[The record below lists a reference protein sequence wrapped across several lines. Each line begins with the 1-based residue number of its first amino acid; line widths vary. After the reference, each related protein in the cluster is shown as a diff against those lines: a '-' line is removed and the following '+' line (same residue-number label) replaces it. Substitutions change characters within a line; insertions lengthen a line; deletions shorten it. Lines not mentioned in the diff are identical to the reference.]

1 MAPIATKHLIS
12 SDTLHS
18 PATTL
23 KQKVTNVTQYQ
34 ATSSPP
40 SAPCLVTDL
49 IRYQVETNPEAF
61 AVHCEHEE
69 PHTYH
74 ELWQLVEQIALNARF
89 TSGSIVPVCLDPT
102 IEFVAS
108 LLAVL
113 VSGAAYVVLDP
124 EGSPER
130 NRAIVTDTGAD
141 SVLSNHKY
149 AYLFEKAISVEDLLS
164 VKETVQGY
172 SDSLP
177 LVPGSSPSDLAYL
190 IYTSGSTGT
199 PKGVLLS
206 HRSASHGINQFEL
219 NGRRRW
225 LLFYNPVFSAAQ
237 RTILA
242 TLAKGAC
249 LCLARRERLATAL
262 PEVLV
267 NLQIDALGITPSAL
281 SLLSPSEIPDSLEQI
296 TTVGEPLSQALVDL
310 WADEVH
316 LRVSYGLSECAQLNF
331 SRRLK
336 PGDNPRNP
344 GRPVDTTTA
353 VILEPNTTTQL
364 AVDEPGELCL
374 FGPQVASGYHQR
386 PKETGA
392 GFVKNPFGS
401 HILFRTGDQAVRR
414 ADGTFEIIGRID
426 HQIKIHGQRIEP
438 QEVAETL
445 KTVEG
450 VADVVCIGA
459 AIKDKISLVAAVVS
473 NTQEG
478 WADLVK
484 SLREHAQRSFPPYM
498 VPSYWLRFDELPVN
512 RNGKTDFTTI
522 RKTAESTDIDRLLG
536 RDHNING
543 QEVHLSQIALEIA
556 EVWAGFL
563 QLSRSSILPT
573 DSFVAL
579 GGSSIDAI
587 QAIRELRTKGI
598 HVDLADMLRSQSLES
613 VADSSRLDPKGE
625 SQPHDPQPFDFVSDL
640 ELRVELQ
647 ADRGISDAL
656 PITALQEG
664 ILASTLQ
671 GSKDYLYQRVFD
683 IRHLD
688 LVRLQLAF
696 QTVFWRSETLRSTFV
711 PATKGL
717 LQVIRNDFILP
728 WTEVSGGLENFLK
741 ADKEKGVDFGEPFI
755 RVAVLNNAVLIVSV
769 HHALFDYWSH
779 SFVFDDVARVYHGRK
794 PEARASWKSF
804 IGLLQQQGERNSTEF
819 WRQHL
824 QESTPTILN
833 HSPIEESFSAT
844 RTLSLNMKSASTALQ
859 VPSSAI
865 LYAAWA
871 IVLSSHTASNLVTMA
886 TAISGRELPLK
897 GIETLDGP
905 TLAMVPQAVLVNPEH
920 SLVQLVQSVNAN
932 LWDLIKN
939 SQQGVRGALAAAGH
953 QNATLFDTMVNIL
966 PLGQDSNDLTREVF
980 QMHGT
985 RSAWKTEYTTL
996 NIEER
1001 SGGVEISLTAP
1012 MEQRRLT
1019 FILKQ
1024 FCYVVETIFS
1034 NPRLPIK
1041 SFSLLESEE
1050 LDFLLQWNDE
1060 QPQPTTLHDEFELA
1074 AQKHSSRVAINFQNE
1089 QLLTYS
1095 ELNER
1100 ANRMAN
1106 FLSERGV
1113 TAGDLVPLLLEKSPF
1128 MMIAILALFKL
1139 GAAYVPLSPEN
1150 PLERN
1155 EFIVRD
1161 VGAHIVLTETEHA
1174 TFFSFE
1180 DISIL
1185 LIDKAKLC
1193 AYSKE
1198 KPEVEVSPSDLAYIL
1213 YTSGSTGQPKGVTVT
1228 HGACAAAMRSIID
1241 FEDKRDKPF
1250 RALQFSNYVF
1260 DVSLYDFFVTLHS
1273 GGTLCITPSDRLL
1286 GDLAG
1291 AINEMDVNHVFLT
1304 PTVARLLDPKDVPG
1318 LESMTVGGEQLTRDV
1333 IETWAPVLTLR
1344 NGYGPTEASV
1354 LVTMKEVTVDTT
1366 GGNIGRPLASVGAV
1380 ILEANGTQ
1388 PLPYGAVGEICF
1400 WGPQLADGYFK
1411 KPELT
1416 AEAFIETN
1424 LSGGRRLY
1432 RSGDLGRY
1440 LPGGDIECLGR
1451 KDDQVKV
1458 NGHRI
1463 ELGEIEQAILRT
1475 GEVTDCILTVWKH
1488 NNTAHLVANVVF
1500 NPLDQEL
1507 EILSPDLFAEETQR
1521 LKNKL
1526 NGLAHYMVP
1535 KFLLPLPF
1543 LPRMPSGKADR
1554 KQLKARVQSLNQGE
1568 LAKYSLNK
1576 LGTSG
1581 PEDIIP
1587 IVSASQK
1594 ILQEA
1599 WIEILQLPDNQ
1610 FGLEANFLS
1619 LGGDSISAINLVSY
1633 IRRKGLNISV
1643 RDVVKYPL
1651 LGAMAESLQQETDQ
1665 VPTAT
1670 VVFSPPTEL
1679 DALISSEIEQQQYE
1693 YVYPSPAGQAEFL
1706 TQGAR
1711 ADPFWCLM
1719 TARSLGINPNISQ
1732 WIDLTK
1738 RLAETNE
1745 ILRTTFTQFQGKWY
1759 GVVLNDP
1766 TPVLEFY
1773 DITDEAE
1780 KRQILDV
1787 IWKERFTFGKPF
1799 IRYAVL
1805 RYPDGE
1811 HQVITKL
1818 DHGLYDGTLLRVF
1831 DAHFQAY
1838 QRGEEVEK
1846 FTSFKEFAFHI
1857 WQVNQTR
1864 PTLDFWTQPDKRPI
1878 TFNYPNATEPCINA
1892 SVVHII
1898 HLDFETF
1905 SRSSGVTV
1913 STLFQS
1919 IFQIWLARRSGQTS
1933 IAFDYLYT
1941 GRNVDLPDPQGIN
1954 GTCANFLPMRSEVDA
1969 QTPVQEYLLRTQD
1982 DFWQYTENNTV
1993 GIEDICQA
2001 NGVPRAEAENQA
2013 LFLFQPFEPASP
2025 AGAKEVT
2032 QKWVVMAKSEVTML
2046 QPYAVVFE
2054 VIKTADLN
2062 GYKLKLAYDSS
2073 VWAKEEVEVEVG
2085 VVEQMLSRVVG
2096 DANALIGDVLQT
2108 V

>member
-1 MAPIATKHLIS
+1 MAPIASKHLIPS
-12 SDTLHS
+12 HTLHS

-23 KQKVTNVTQYQ
+23 KQKVANVIRAE
-34 ATSSPP
+34 ATSSLP

-69 PHTYH
+69 PYTYH
-74 ELWQLVEQIALNARF
+74 ELWQIVEQIALNARF
-89 TSGSIVPVCLDPT
+89 ASGSIVPVCLDPT
-102 IEFVAS
+102 IEFVAG
-108 LLAVL
+108 LLAIM

-130 NRAIVTDTGAD
+130 NRAILADTGAD

-149 AYLFEKAISVEDLLS
+149 YYLFEKAISVEDLLS
-164 VKETVQGY
+164 NEAVEGY
-172 SDSLP
+172 FIIP
-177 LVPGSSPSDLAYL
+177 PHVPGPSPSDLAYL

-206 HRSASHGINQFEL
+206 HRAASHGISQFEL

-242 TLAKGAC
+242 TLSKGAC
-249 LCLARRERLATAL
+249 LCLASRERLATAL

-267 NLQIDALGITPSAL
+267 NLQVDALGITPSAL

-353 VILEPNTTTQL
+353 LILEPNTATQL
-364 AVDEPGELCL
+364 GVDEPGELCL

-386 PKETGA
+386 PKETSA
-392 GFVKNPFGS
+392 SFVKNPFGPN
-401 HILFRTGDQAVRR
+401 ILFRTGDQAVRR
-414 ADGTFEIIGRID
+414 ADGTFEILGRID

-445 KTVEG
+445 STVKG
-450 VADVVCIGA
+450 VAEVVCVGA
-459 AIKDKISLVAAVVS
+459 AIKDKTSLIAAVVPNNQLS
-473 NTQEG
+473 
-478 WADLVK
+478 WVDLVK
-484 SLREHAQRSFPPYM
+484 SLREHAQQSFPPYM
-498 VPSYWLRFDELPVN
+498 VPSYWLRCDELPVN
-512 RNGKTDFTTI
+512 RNGKVDFKTI
-522 RKTAESTDIDRLLG
+522 RTAAESTDIDNLLG
-536 RDHNING
+536 RDLRPNG
-543 QEVHLSQIALEIA
+543 QEIHLSPIALEIA

-563 QLSRSSILPT
+563 HLSRSSILPT

-625 SQPHDPQPFDFVSDL
+625 SQPHAPQPFALVTDVDIKA
-640 ELRVELQ
+640 ELQ
-647 ADRGISDAL
+647 DDRGIADAL
-656 PITALQEG
+656 PLTALQEG
-664 ILASTLQ
+664 ILASTIQ
-671 GSKDYLYQRVFD
+671 GYRDYLYQRVFD

-696 QTVFWRSETLRSTFV
+696 QLVFWRSETLRSTFV
-711 PATKGL
+711 PATTGL
-717 LQVIRNDFILP
+717 LQVIRNDFLLP
-728 WTEVSGGLENFLK
+728 WTDVSGSLEDFLM
-741 ADKEKGVDFGEPFI
+741 ADKEKGVDLGEPFM
-755 RVAVLNNAVLIVSV
+755 RVAVLNNSVLIVSV
-769 HHALFDYWSH
+769 HHALFDFWSH
-779 SFVFDDVARVYHGRK
+779 SFVFEDVARVYYGK
-794 PEARASWKSF
+794 SPEVRPSWKSF
-804 IGLLQQQGERNSTEF
+804 IGLLQQQGEESSTEF
-819 WRQHL
+819 WKQHL
-824 QESTPTILN
+824 QESAPTILN
-833 HSPIEESFSAT
+833 HSPIDEFFTAT
-844 RTLSLNMKSASTALQ
+844 RTLPLNLKSASTALQ

-871 IVLSSHTASNLVTMA
+871 LVLSSHTASNLVTMA

-920 SLVQLVQSVNAN
+920 SLDQLVQSVNAN

-953 QNATLFDTMVNIL
+953 QNTTLFDTMVNIL
-966 PLGQDSNDLTREVF
+966 PPGQDTSDLTREVF
-980 QMHGT
+980 QMHGA
-985 RSAWKTEYTTL
+985 RPVWKTEYTTL
-996 NIEER
+996 NIEESSR
-1001 SGGVEISLTAP
+1001 GIEISLTAP
-1012 MEQRRLT
+1012 MEQRRLS
-1019 FILKQ
+1019 FILQQ
-1024 FCYVVETIFS
+1024 FCHVVETIFS

-1060 QPQPTTLHDEFELA
+1060 QPQPTTLHDQFELA
-1074 AQKHSSRVAINFQNE
+1074 AQKHSSRVALNFQNE
-1089 QLLTYS
+1089 QLLTYA

-1113 TAGDLVPLLLEKSPF
+1113 TTGDLVPLLLEKSPF
-1128 MMIAILALFKL
+1128 MIIAILALFKL

-1150 PLERN
+1150 PVERN

-1161 VGAHIVLTETEHA
+1161 VGARVVLSETEHA
-1174 TFFSFE
+1174 TFFSLE
-1180 DISIL
+1180 DISVL
-1185 LIDKAKLC
+1185 LIDRAKLC

-1198 KPEVEVSPSDLAYIL
+1198 KPEIEVSPSESAYIL
-1213 YTSGSTGQPKGVTVT
+1213 YTSGSTGQPKGVTVS

-1241 FEDKRDKPF
+1241 FENKRDEPF

-1273 GGTLCITPSDRLL
+1273 GGTLCIAPSDRLL

-1291 AINEMDVNHVFLT
+1291 AINEMNVNHVFLT

-1354 LVTMKEVTVDTT
+1354 LVTMKEVTAETT

-1380 ILEANGTQ
+1380 ILEANGEQ
-1388 PLPYGAVGEICF
+1388 PLPYGAVGELCF
-1400 WGPQLADGYFK
+1400 WGPQLAEGYFK

-1416 AEAFIETN
+1416 AVAFIQTN
-1424 LSGGRRLY
+1424 LGCGRRLY
-1432 RSGDLGRY
+1432 RTGDLARY

-1475 GEVTDCILTVWKH
+1475 GEVTDCVLTVWKQ

-1500 NPLDQEL
+1500 NPVDQEL
-1507 EILSPDLFAEETQR
+1507 DILSPDIFAEETQH

-1526 NGLAHYMVP
+1526 HGLAHYMVP

-1543 LPRMPSGKADR
+1543 VPRMPSGKADR
-1554 KQLKARVQSLNQGE
+1554 KQLKARVQSLSQGE

-1576 LGTSG
+1576 LGTSDY
-1581 PEDIIP
+1581 EDIIP
-1587 IVSASQK
+1587 VVSASQK

-1599 WIEILQLPDNQ
+1599 WVEILQLPDNK

-1651 LGAMAESLQQETDQ
+1651 LGVMAEYLQQETDQ
-1665 VPTAT
+1665 ISTET

-1679 DALISSEIEQQQYE
+1679 DALISSEIQQQYE
-1693 YVYPSPAGQAEFL
+1693 YVYPCSAGQAEFL

-1711 ADPFWCLM
+1711 ADQFWCLM
-1719 TARSLGINPNISQ
+1719 TVRSLGIDPNISQ

-1738 RLAETNE
+1738 KLAETNE

-1766 TPVLEFY
+1766 TPVLEVY
-1773 DITDEAE
+1773 DVTDEAE
-1780 KRQILDV
+1780 KKQVLDM
-1787 IWKERFTFGKPF
+1787 IWKDRFTFGNPF
-1799 IRYAVL
+1799 IRYTVL
-1805 RYPDGE
+1805 RYPNGE
-1811 HQVITKL
+1811 HQIVTKL

-1857 WQVNQTR
+1857 WQINQTR
-1864 PTLDFWTQPDKRPI
+1864 PTLDFWTQSDKRPI

-1993 GIEDICQA
+1993 GIDDICQA
-2001 NGVPRAEAENQA
+2001 CGVPRAEAENQA

-2025 AGAKEVT
+2025 AKKVT

-2062 GYKLKLAYDSS
+2062 GYKLKFAYDRS
-2073 VWAKEEVEVEVG
+2073 VWTKEEVEVQVG

-2096 DANALIGDVLQT
+2096 DANALVGDVLQT

>member
-1 MAPIATKHLIS
+1 M
-12 SDTLHS
+12 
-18 PATTL
+18 
-23 KQKVTNVTQYQ
+23 
-34 ATSSPP
+34 
-40 SAPCLVTDL
+40 
-49 IRYQVETNPEAF
+49 
-61 AVHCEHEE
+61 
-69 PHTYH
+69 
-74 ELWQLVEQIALNARF
+74 
-89 TSGSIVPVCLDPT
+89 
-102 IEFVAS
+102 
-108 LLAVL
+108 
-113 VSGAAYVVLDP
+113 
-124 EGSPER
+124 
-130 NRAIVTDTGAD
+130 
-141 SVLSNHKY
+141 
-149 AYLFEKAISVEDLLS
+149 
-164 VKETVQGY
+164 
-172 SDSLP
+172 
-177 LVPGSSPSDLAYL
+177 
-190 IYTSGSTGT
+190 
-199 PKGVLLS
+199 
-206 HRSASHGINQFEL
+206 
-219 NGRRRW
+219 
-225 LLFYNPVFSAAQ
+225 LFYNPVFSAAQ

-242 TLAKGAC
+242 TLSKGAC
-249 LCLARRERLATAL
+249 LCLASRERLATAL

-267 NLQIDALGITPSAL
+267 NLQVDALGITPSAL
-281 SLLSPSEIPDSLEQI
+281 SLLSPSEIPDRLEQI

-353 VILEPNTTTQL
+353 LILEPNTATQL
-364 AVDEPGELCL
+364 GVDEPGELCL

-386 PKETGA
+386 PKETSA
-392 GFVKNPFGS
+392 SFVKNPFGPN
-401 HILFRTGDQAVRR
+401 ILFRTGDQAVRR
-414 ADGTFEIIGRID
+414 ADGTFEILGRID

-445 KTVEG
+445 STVKG
-450 VADVVCIGA
+450 VAEVVCVGA
-459 AIKDKISLVAAVVS
+459 AIKDKTSLIAAVVPNNQLS
-473 NTQEG
+473 
-478 WADLVK
+478 WVDLVK
-484 SLREHAQRSFPPYM
+484 SLREHAQQSFPPYM
-498 VPSYWLRFDELPVN
+498 VPSYWLRCDELPVN
-512 RNGKTDFTTI
+512 RNGKVDFKTI
-522 RKTAESTDIDRLLG
+522 RTAAESTDIDNLLG
-536 RDHNING
+536 RDLRPNG
-543 QEVHLSQIALEIA
+543 QEIHLSPIALEIA

-563 QLSRSSILPT
+563 HLSHSSILPT

-625 SQPHDPQPFDFVSDL
+625 SQPHAPQPFALVTDVDIKA
-640 ELRVELQ
+640 ELQ
-647 ADRGISDAL
+647 DDRGIADAL
-656 PITALQEG
+656 PLTALQEG
-664 ILASTLQ
+664 ILASTIQ
-671 GSKDYLYQRVFD
+671 GYRDYLYQRVFD

-696 QTVFWRSETLRSTFV
+696 QLVFWRSETLRSTFV
-711 PATKGL
+711 PATTGL
-717 LQVIRNDFILP
+717 LQVIRNDFLLP
-728 WTEVSGGLENFLK
+728 WTEVSGSLEDFLK
-741 ADKEKGVDFGEPFI
+741 ADKEKGVDLGEPFM
-755 RVAVLNNAVLIVSV
+755 RVAVLNNSVLIVSV
-769 HHALFDYWSH
+769 HHALFDFWSH
-779 SFVFDDVARVYHGRK
+779 SFVFEDVARVYYGK
-794 PEARASWKSF
+794 SPEVRPSWKSF
-804 IGLLQQQGERNSTEF
+804 IGLLQQKGEGSSNEF
-819 WRQHL
+819 WKQHL
-824 QESTPTILN
+824 QESAPTILN
-833 HSPIEESFSAT
+833 HSPIEEFFTAT
-844 RTLSLNMKSASTALQ
+844 RTLPLNLKSASTALQ

-871 IVLSSHTASNLVTMA
+871 LVLSSHTASNLVTMA

-897 GIETLDGP
+897 GIEALDGP

-920 SLVQLVQSVNAN
+920 SLDQLVQSVNTN

-953 QNATLFDTMVNIL
+953 QNTTLFDTMVNIL
-966 PLGQDSNDLTREVF
+966 PLGQDASDLTREVF
-980 QMHGT
+980 QMHGA
-985 RSAWKTEYTTL
+985 RPVWKTEYTTL
-996 NIEER
+996 NIEESSR
-1001 SGGVEISLTAP
+1001 GIEISLTAP
-1012 MEQRRLT
+1012 MEQRRLS
-1019 FILKQ
+1019 FILQQ
-1024 FCYVVETIFS
+1024 FCHVVETIFS

-1060 QPQPTTLHDEFELA
+1060 QPQPTTLHGQFELA

-1089 QLLTYS
+1089 QLLTYA

-1113 TAGDLVPLLLEKSPF
+1113 TTGDLVPLLLEKSPF
-1128 MMIAILALFKL
+1128 MIIAILALFKL

-1150 PLERN
+1150 PVERN

-1161 VGAHIVLTETEHA
+1161 VGARVVLSETEHA

-1180 DISIL
+1180 DITVL
-1185 LIDKAKLC
+1185 LIDRAKLC

-1198 KPEVEVSPSDLAYIL
+1198 KPEIEVSPSDPAYIL
-1213 YTSGSTGQPKGVTVT
+1213 YTSGSTGQPKGVTVS

-1241 FEDKRDKPF
+1241 FENKRDEPF

-1273 GGTLCITPSDRLL
+1273 GRTLCIAPSDRLL

-1291 AINEMDVNHVFLT
+1291 AINEMNVNHVFLT
-1304 PTVARLLDPKDVPG
+1304 PTVARLLDPKEVPG

-1354 LVTMKEVTVDTT
+1354 LVTMKEVTAETT

-1380 ILEANGTQ
+1380 ILEANGEQ
-1388 PLPYGAVGEICF
+1388 PLPYGAVGELCF
-1400 WGPQLADGYFK
+1400 WGPQLAEGYFK

-1416 AEAFIETN
+1416 AGAFIQTN
-1424 LSGGRRLY
+1424 LGGGRRLY
-1432 RSGDLGRY
+1432 RTGDLARY

-1475 GEVTDCILTVWKH
+1475 GEVTDCVLTVWKQ

-1500 NPLDQEL
+1500 NPVDQEL
-1507 EILSPDLFAEETQR
+1507 DILSPDIFAEETQH

-1526 NGLAHYMVP
+1526 HGLAHYMVP

-1543 LPRMPSGKADR
+1543 VPRMPSGKADR
-1554 KQLKARVQSLNQGE
+1554 KQLKARVQSLSQGE

-1576 LGTSG
+1576 LGTSDS
-1581 PEDIIP
+1581 EDIIP
-1587 IVSASQK
+1587 VVSASQK

-1599 WIEILQLPDNQ
+1599 WVEILQLPDNK

-1651 LGAMAESLQQETDQ
+1651 LGVMAEYLQQETDQ
-1665 VPTAT
+1665 ISTET

-1679 DALISSEIEQQQYE
+1679 DALISSEIQQQYE
-1693 YVYPSPAGQAEFL
+1693 YVYPCSAGQAEFL

-1711 ADPFWCLM
+1711 ADQFWCLM
-1719 TARSLGINPNISQ
+1719 TVRSLGIDPNISQ

-1738 RLAETNE
+1738 KLAETNE

-1766 TPVLEFY
+1766 TPVLEVY
-1773 DITDEAE
+1773 DVTDEAE
-1780 KRQILDV
+1780 KKQVLDM
-1787 IWKERFTFGKPF
+1787 IWKDRFTFGKPF

-1805 RYPDGE
+1805 RYPNGE
-1811 HQVITKL
+1811 HQIVTKL

-1857 WQVNQTR
+1857 WQINQTR

-1993 GIEDICQA
+1993 GIDDICQA
-2001 NGVPRAEAENQA
+2001 CGVPRAEVENQA

-2025 AGAKEVT
+2025 AKEAT

-2062 GYKLKLAYDSS
+2062 GYKLKFAYDRS
-2073 VWAKEEVEVEVG
+2073 VWTKEEVEVQVG

>member
-1 MAPIATKHLIS
+1 MAPIATRHLIPS
-12 SDTLHS
+12 PTLDS
-18 PATTL
+18 PVTTL
-23 KQKVTNVTQYQ
+23 KQKVTNVIQAQ
-34 ATSSPP
+34 ATSSSP
-40 SAPCLVTDL
+40 SVPCLVTDL
-49 IRYQVETNPEAF
+49 IRYQVETNPGAF
-61 AVHCEHEE
+61 AVHCENEE
-69 PHTYH
+69 PYTYH
-74 ELWQLVEQIALNARF
+74 ELWQIVEQFALNARF
-89 TSGSIVPVCLDPT
+89 ASGSIVPVCLDPT
-102 IEFVAS
+102 IEFVAG
-108 LLAVL
+108 LLAIM

-130 NRAIVTDTGAD
+130 NRAIVADTGAD

-149 AYLFEKAISVEDLLS
+149 SYLFEQAILVEDLL
-164 VKETVQGY
+164 KEAAQGY
-172 SDSLP
+172 FVNPP
-177 LVPGSSPSDLAYL
+177 LVSAPSPSDLAYL

-206 HRSASHGINQFEL
+206 HRSASHGISQFEL

-249 LCLARRERLATAL
+249 LCLERRERLATAL

-267 NLQIDALGITPSAL
+267 NLEIDALGITPSAL

-296 TTVGEPLSQALVDL
+296 TTVGEPLSQALVDT

-336 PGDNPRNP
+336 RGDNPRNP

-353 VILEPNTTTQL
+353 IILEPNTTTQL

-392 GFVKNPFGS
+392 SFVKNPFGS
-401 HILFRTGDQAVRR
+401 NILFRTGDQAVRR
-414 ADGTFEIIGRID
+414 ADGTFEILGRID

-438 QEVAETL
+438 QEVSEAL
-445 KTVEG
+445 STVNG
-450 VADVVCIGA
+450 VAEVVCVGA

-473 NTQEG
+473 NTQDS
-478 WADLVK
+478 WSDLVK
-484 SLREHAQRSFPPYM
+484 NLREQAQHSFPPYM

-512 RNGKTDFTTI
+512 RNGKVDFKTI
-522 RKTAESTDIDRLLG
+522 RTTAESTDIDSLLG
-536 RDHNING
+536 RDHNLNG
-543 QEVHLSQIALEIA
+543 QEFHLSQIALEIA
-556 EVWAGFL
+556 EVWAEFL
-563 QLSRSSILPT
+563 HISRSSILPT

-613 VADSSRLDPKGE
+613 VADSSRLDTKGGE
-625 SQPHDPQPFDFVSDL
+625 SQTHAPQPFYLVSDTDTK
-640 ELRVELQ
+640 VELQ
-647 ADRGISDAL
+647 ADRGVADAL
-656 PITALQEG
+656 PLTALQEG

-671 GSKDYLYQRVFD
+671 GNQDYLYQRVFD

-696 QTVFWRSETLRSTFV
+696 ESVFWRSETLRSTFV
-711 PATKGL
+711 PATTGL
-717 LQVIRNDFILP
+717 LQVIRNDFLLP
-728 WTEVSGGLENFLK
+728 WTEVSGSLESFLK
-741 ADKEKGVDFGEPFI
+741 ADKEKGVTVGDPFM
-755 RVAVLNNAVLIVSV
+755 RVAVLNNSILIVSV
-769 HHALFDYWSH
+769 HHALFDFWSH
-779 SFVFDDVARVYHGRK
+779 SFVFEDVASVYYGRR

-804 IGLLQQQGERNSTEF
+804 IGILQQQEKRNSTEF

-833 HSPIEESFSAT
+833 HSPVEEFFTAT
-844 RTLSLNMKSASTALQ
+844 RILPLNLKSASTALQ

-886 TAISGRELPLK
+886 TAISGRELPMQ

-920 SLVQLVQSVNAN
+920 SLDQLVQSVNAN
-932 LWDLIKN
+932 LWDIINN

-953 QNATLFDTMVNIL
+953 HNTTLFDTMVNIL
-966 PLGQDSNDLTREVF
+966 PLGQDSSDLTREVF
-980 QMHGT
+980 QVHGT

-1001 SGGVEISLTAP
+1001 PGGVDISLTAP
-1012 MEQRRLT
+1012 MEQRRLR
-1019 FILKQ
+1019 FILNQ
-1024 FCYVVETIFS
+1024 FCHVVGTIFS
-1034 NPRLPIK
+1034 NPRLPVK
-1041 SFSLLESEE
+1041 SFSVLESEE
-1050 LDFLLQWNDE
+1050 LDFLLQWNDD
-1060 QPQPTTLHDEFELA
+1060 QPRSTTLHEQFEKTSE
-1074 AQKHSSRVAINFQNE
+1074 KHSSRVAINFQNQ
-1089 QLLTYS
+1089 QLLTYA
-1095 ELNER
+1095 ELDER

-1113 TAGDLVPLLLEKSPF
+1113 TTGDHVPLLLEKSPF
-1128 MMIAILALFKL
+1128 MIIAILALFKL

-1150 PLERN
+1150 PVERN

-1161 VGAHIVLTETEHA
+1161 VGARIVLTETEHA
-1174 TFFSFE
+1174 TFFSF
-1180 DISIL
+1180 DDLSVL
-1185 LIDKAKLC
+1185 LIDQAKLC
-1193 AYSKE
+1193 AYSRE
-1198 KPEVEVSPSDLAYIL
+1198 KPEMEVSPNDFAYIL

-1228 HGACAAAMRSIID
+1228 HGACAAAMTSIID
-1241 FEDKRDKPF
+1241 FESKHDETF

-1273 GGTLCITPSDRLL
+1273 GGTLCIAPSDRLL

-1291 AINEMDVNHVFLT
+1291 VINEMDVNHVFLT

-1333 IETWAPVLTLR
+1333 IETWAPVVTLR

-1380 ILEANGTQ
+1380 ILEANGEQ
-1388 PLPYGAVGEICF
+1388 PLPYGAVGELCF

-1416 AEAFIETN
+1416 AGAFIHTN

-1432 RSGDLGRY
+1432 RSGDLARY

-1475 GEVTDCILTVWKH
+1475 GEVTDCVLTVWKH

-1500 NPLDQEL
+1500 NPVDQEL
-1507 EILSPDLFAEETQR
+1507 DILSPDLFADETQR

-1526 NGLAHYMVP
+1526 SGLAHYMVP

-1581 PEDIIP
+1581 SEDIIP

-1599 WIEILQLPDNQ
+1599 WIEILQLPDNE

-1651 LGAMAESLQQETDQ
+1651 LGAMAGYLEQETDQ
-1665 VPTAT
+1665 IPTET

-1679 DALISSEIEQQQYE
+1679 DALISSEIQQQQYE

-1719 TARSLGINPNISQ
+1719 TVRSLGINPDISQ
-1732 WIDLTK
+1732 WVDLTK

-1745 ILRTTFTQFQGKWY
+1745 ILRTTFTRFEGKWY

-1766 TPVLEFY
+1766 TPVLEIY
-1773 DITDEAE
+1773 DVTDESE
-1780 KRQILDV
+1780 KRQILDL
-1787 IWKERFTFGKPF
+1787 IWKSRFTFGKPF

-1805 RYPDGE
+1805 RYPTGE

-1838 QRGEEVEK
+1838 QRGDEVEK

-1857 WQVNQTR
+1857 WQINQTR
-1864 PTLDFWTQPDKRPI
+1864 PTLDFWTQADKRPI

-1892 SVVHII
+1892 SVTHII

-1919 IFQIWLARRSGQTS
+1919 IFQIWLARRSGETS

-1954 GTCANFLPMRSEVDA
+1954 GTCANFLPMRSEVDT

-1993 GIEDICQA
+1993 GIEDICEA
-2001 NGVPRAEAENQA
+2001 CGVSRAEAGNQA

-2025 AGAKEVT
+2025 VGVKEVT

-2062 GYKLKLAYDSS
+2062 GYKLRLAYDSS

-2096 DANALIGDVLQT
+2096 DANVLIGDVLQT

>member
-1 MAPIATKHLIS
+1 MAPIASKHLIPS
-12 SDTLHS
+12 HTLHS

-23 KQKVTNVTQYQ
+23 KQKVTNVTKAQ

-40 SAPCLVTDL
+40 SAPCLITDL

-61 AVHCEHEE
+61 AVHCEHEQ
-69 PHTYH
+69 PYTYH
-74 ELWQLVEQIALNARF
+74 ELWQIVEQIALNARF
-89 TSGSIVPVCLDPT
+89 ASGSIVPVCLDPT
-102 IEFVAS
+102 IEFVAG
-108 LLAVL
+108 LLAII

-130 NRAIVTDTGAD
+130 NRAIVADTGAD

-149 AYLFEKAISVEDLLS
+149 NYLFEKAISVEDLLS
-164 VKETVQGY
+164 MNEAVEGY
-172 SDSLP
+172 FIIPPHLP
-177 LVPGSSPSDLAYL
+177 GPSPSDLAYL

-206 HRSASHGINQFEL
+206 HRSASQGISQFEL

-242 TLAKGAC
+242 TLSKGAC
-249 LCLARRERLATAL
+249 LCLASRERLATAL

-267 NLQIDALGITPSAL
+267 NLQVDALGITPSAL

-296 TTVGEPLSQALVDL
+296 TTVGESLSQALVDL

-353 VILEPNTTTQL
+353 LILEPNTATQL
-364 AVDEPGELCL
+364 GVDEPGELCL

-386 PKETGA
+386 PKETSA
-392 GFVKNPFGS
+392 SFVKNPFGPS
-401 HILFRTGDQAVRR
+401 ILFRTGDQAVRR
-414 ADGTFEIIGRID
+414 ADGTFEILGRID

-445 KTVEG
+445 STVKG
-450 VADVVCIGA
+450 VAEAVCVGA
-459 AIKDKISLVAAVVS
+459 AIKDKISLVAAVVPNNQLS
-473 NTQEG
+473 
-478 WADLVK
+478 WVDLVK
-484 SLREHAQRSFPPYM
+484 SLREHAQQSFPPYM
-498 VPSYWLRFDELPVN
+498 VPSYWLRCVELPVN
-512 RNGKTDFTTI
+512 RNGKVDFKTI
-522 RKTAESTDIDRLLG
+522 RTTAESTEIDNLLG
-536 RDHNING
+536 RDLSPNG
-543 QEVHLSQIALEIA
+543 QEIHLSPIALEIA

-563 QLSRSSILPT
+563 HLSRSSILPT

-587 QAIRELRTKGI
+587 QAIRGLRTKGI

-625 SQPHDPQPFDFVSDL
+625 SQPHAPHPFALVTDVDIKD
-640 ELRVELQ
+640 ELQ
-647 ADRGISDAL
+647 DDRGVADAL
-656 PITALQEG
+656 PLTALQEG
-664 ILASTLQ
+664 ILASTIQ
-671 GSKDYLYQRVFD
+671 GYKDYLYQRVFD

-696 QTVFWRSETLRSTFV
+696 QLVFWSSETLRSTFI
-711 PATKGL
+711 PATTGL

-728 WTEVSGGLENFLK
+728 WTEVSGSLEDFLK
-741 ADKEKGVDFGEPFI
+741 ADKEKGVDLGEPFM
-755 RVAVLNNAVLIVSV
+755 RVAVLNNSVLIVSV
-769 HHALFDYWSH
+769 HHALFDFWSH
-779 SFVFDDVARVYHGRK
+779 SFVFEDVARVYYGK
-794 PEARASWKSF
+794 SPVARASWKSF
-804 IGLLQQQGERNSTEF
+804 IGLLQQQRERSPTEF
-819 WRQHL
+819 WKQHL

-833 HSPIEESFSAT
+833 HSPIEEFFTAT
-844 RTLSLNMKSASTALQ
+844 RALPLNLKSASTALQ

-871 IVLSSHTASNLVTMA
+871 LVLSSHTASNLVTMA

-920 SLVQLVQSVNAN
+920 SLDQLVQSVNAN

-953 QNATLFDTMVNIL
+953 QNTTLFDTMVNIL
-966 PLGQDSNDLTREVF
+966 PLGQETSDLTREVF
-980 QMHGT
+980 QMHGA
-985 RSAWKTEYTTL
+985 RPVWKTEYTTL
-996 NIEER
+996 NIEESSR
-1001 SGGVEISLTAP
+1001 GIEISLTAP
-1012 MEQRRLT
+1012 MEQRRLS
-1019 FILKQ
+1019 FILQQ
-1024 FCYVVETIFS
+1024 FCHVVETIFS

-1041 SFSLLESEE
+1041 FFSLLESEE

-1060 QPQPTTLHDEFELA
+1060 QPQPTTLHDQFELT

-1089 QLLTYS
+1089 QLLTYA

-1113 TAGDLVPLLLEKSPF
+1113 TTGDLVPLLLEKSPF
-1128 MMIAILALFKL
+1128 MIIAILALFKL

-1150 PLERN
+1150 PVERN

-1161 VGAHIVLTETEHA
+1161 VGARIVLSETEHA
-1174 TFFSFE
+1174 TFFSFK
-1180 DISIL
+1180 DISVI
-1185 LIDKAKLC
+1185 LIDRAKLC

-1198 KPEVEVSPSDLAYIL
+1198 KPEIEISPSDPAYIL
-1213 YTSGSTGQPKGVTVT
+1213 YTSGSTGQPKGVTVS

-1241 FEDKRDKPF
+1241 FENKRDEPF

-1273 GGTLCITPSDRLL
+1273 GGTLCIAPSDRLL

-1291 AINEMDVNHVFLT
+1291 AISEMNVNHVFLT
-1304 PTVARLLDPKDVPG
+1304 PTVARLLDPTDVPG

-1366 GGNIGRPLASVGAV
+1366 GGNIGRPLSSVGAV
-1380 ILEANGTQ
+1380 ILEANGEQ
-1388 PLPYGAVGEICF
+1388 PLPYGAVGELCF
-1400 WGPQLADGYFK
+1400 WGPQLAEGYFK

-1416 AEAFIETN
+1416 AGAFMQTN
-1424 LSGGRRLY
+1424 LGGGRRLY
-1432 RSGDLGRY
+1432 RTGDLARY

-1463 ELGEIEQAILRT
+1463 ELGEIEQAILQT
-1475 GEVTDCILTVWKH
+1475 GEVTDCVLTVWKQ
-1488 NNTAHLVANVVF
+1488 NNTAHLVANAVF
-1500 NPLDQEL
+1500 YPVDQEVD
-1507 EILSPDLFAEETQR
+1507 ILSPDIFAEETQR
-1521 LKNKL
+1521 LKKKL
-1526 NGLAHYMVP
+1526 HGLAHYMVP

-1543 LPRMPSGKADR
+1543 VPRMPSGKADR
-1554 KQLKARVQSLNQGE
+1554 KQLKARVQSLSQGE

-1581 PEDIIP
+1581 SEDIIP
-1587 IVSASQK
+1587 IVSASQR

-1599 WIEILQLPDNQ
+1599 WIEILQLPDNK

-1643 RDVVKYPL
+1643 RDVVKYPM
-1651 LGAMAESLQQETDQ
+1651 LGVMAEYLQQETDQ
-1665 VPTAT
+1665 ISTET
-1670 VVFSPPTEL
+1670 VVFSLPTEL
-1679 DALISSEIEQQQYE
+1679 DALMSSVIQHQYE
-1693 YVYPSPAGQAEFL
+1693 YVYPCSAGQAEFL

-1711 ADPFWCLM
+1711 ADQFWCLM
-1719 TARSLGINPNISQ
+1719 TVRSLGIDPNISQ

-1738 RLAETNE
+1738 KLAETNE
-1745 ILRTTFTQFQGKWY
+1745 LLRTTFTQFQGKWY

-1766 TPVLEFY
+1766 TPVLEVY
-1773 DITDEAE
+1773 DVTDEAE
-1780 KRQILDV
+1780 KKQVLDM
-1787 IWKERFTFGKPF
+1787 IWKDRFTFGKPF

-1805 RYPDGE
+1805 RYPNGE
-1811 HQVITKL
+1811 HQIATKL

-1857 WQVNQTR
+1857 WQINQAR

-1878 TFNYPNATEPCINA
+1878 TFNYPNATEPCIDA

-1993 GIEDICQA
+1993 GIDDICQA
-2001 NGVPRAEAENQA
+2001 CGVPRAEVENQA

-2025 AGAKEVT
+2025 AKEVT

-2062 GYKLKLAYDSS
+2062 GYKLKFAYDSS
-2073 VWAKEEVEVEVG
+2073 VWTKEEVEVQVG